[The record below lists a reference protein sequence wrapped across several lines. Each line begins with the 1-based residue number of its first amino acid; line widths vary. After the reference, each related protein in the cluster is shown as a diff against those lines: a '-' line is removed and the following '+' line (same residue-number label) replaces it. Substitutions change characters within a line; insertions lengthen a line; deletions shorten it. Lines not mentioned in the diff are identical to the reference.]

1 MSGIII
7 AGGGIAG
14 LTMALALHAAGRED
28 ITVLERSRSLEPL
41 GSGINVMPP
50 AIRELDRL
58 GVLEDLREI
67 AVETSHLIYATSRGE
82 TIWEE
87 SRGQSAGF
95 RWPPAPAYRRELL
108 PDSTGRTLV
117 ACDFADAADPDAP
130 LVVLFH
136 GLEGSSRSHYAVEL
150 MRAVIEKGWNGVV
163 VHFRSCGG
171 VENTA
176 PVFYHLGDTR
186 EIGFMLEMLSERYR
200 RIYAAGVSLGGNA
213 LAKYL
218 GEYGSLGMAAVPY
231 AAAAVSAPVDAAAA
245 GTRFDKGMSKLLYT
259 RYFLKSLLPKA
270 AATDFQTT
278 LLKECKTLGD
288 FDDRFTAPLH
298 GFADRHDYYRR
309 ASCKPWLK
317 TVRTPL
323 LLLNAVNDPFLPP
336 KALPTVEE
344 VSSAVTLLQPQYGGH
359 AAFVSRDKGRLN
371 LQWLPQTLLTYFE
384 AFE

>member
-1 MSGIII
+1 M
-7 AGGGIAG
+7 
-14 LTMALALHAAGRED
+14 
-28 ITVLERSRSLEPL
+28 
-41 GSGINVMPP
+41 
-50 AIRELDRL
+50 
-58 GVLEDLREI
+58 
-67 AVETSHLIYATSRGE
+67 
-82 TIWEE
+82 
-87 SRGQSAGF
+87 
-95 RWPPAPAYRRELL
+95 
-108 PDSTGRTLV
+108 
-117 ACDFADAADPDAP
+117 
-130 LVVLFH
+130 
-136 GLEGSSRSHYAVEL
+136 
-150 MRAVIEKGWNGVV
+150 
-163 VHFRSCGG
+163 
-171 VENTA
+171 
-176 PVFYHLGDTR
+176 
-186 EIGFMLEMLSERYR
+186 
-200 RIYAAGVSLGGNA
+200 
-213 LAKYL
+213 
-218 GEYGSLGMAAVPY
+218 GEYGSLGIAAVPY

-270 AATDFQTT
+270 AATGFQTT
-278 LLKECKTLGD
+278 SLKECKTLGD

-371 LQWLPQTLLTYFE
+371 LQWLPQTLLAYFE